1 MSAIPD
7 QIRDEAAATAAA
19 SPDLRA
25 AVRDL
30 TLRALTSRSLD
41 LAQVKQVLAAVTEG
55 LALGLAQRGDE
66 VRAATA
72 QALAG
77 LDEAVQK
84 SAEATK
90 LAVEQLVAEG
100 QALTQEDFRPVLED
114 LRRLEQTFLDA
125 VRTSSSRASERVK
138 QALVDFTVHAQ
149 RTGTD
154 TGRVVAQTLEAL
166 GNRLTP
172 AMKSGAAQGAAA
184 AGELARRLALVASGV
199 LAGMAEAL
207 KEKAAGNRK
216 DD

>member
-1 MSAIPD
+1 MSATPE

-41 LAQVKQVLAAVTEG
+41 LPQVRQVLAAVTEG
-55 LALGLAQRGDE
+55 LALGLAQRGGE
-66 VRAATA
+66 VKAAA
-72 QALAG
+72 RDALAG

-90 LAVEQLVAEG
+90 LAVEQLIAEG

-125 VRTSSSRASERVK
+125 VRTASSRASDRVR
-138 QALVDFTVHAQ
+138 QALADFAVHAQ

-154 TGRVVAQTLEAL
+154 TGRVVAHTVEAL

-172 AMKSGAAQGAAA
+172 AVKSGAAQGAAA

-207 KEKAAGNRK
+207 RQKAAGNRK
-216 DD
+216 GD